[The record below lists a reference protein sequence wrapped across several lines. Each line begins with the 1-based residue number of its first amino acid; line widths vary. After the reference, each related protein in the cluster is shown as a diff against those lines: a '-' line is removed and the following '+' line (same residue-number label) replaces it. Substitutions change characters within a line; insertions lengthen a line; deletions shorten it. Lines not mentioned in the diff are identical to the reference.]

1 MYKKG
6 FTLIEVI
13 VVLGIIMIVGLMMA
27 YSYTNSLK
35 LSKDLYLKE
44 QTKLSL
50 IEYINYCADNNMLPE
65 VIEGDQI
72 YKELHIDGKNLY
84 NDGIT
89 TKFTTF
95 FGPIDINTIDI
106 YSYNGVNWVPIVF
119 SSATESGAIIVQGV
133 HTKIS
138 ISYKVFGWDYIKDRR
153 YNYGT
158 TMILSYVRPT
168 IASAVTDDGVDVPL
182 SNINIFNAEEGR
194 IVISSSVNK
203 WINIYYKSPRDIIFQ
218 IYRPNVEN
226 YSFSGN
232 IITFNSPAMNHY
244 ILVNYRTISNIN
256 RRDIVKISSLNQA
269 MVSDTISVIN
279 NIQCLTIEGIADW
292 ESGKYRKKIGYIMMV
307 RQND

>member
-95 FGPIDINTIDI
+95 LVLLTL
-106 YSYNGVNWVPIVF
+106 
-119 SSATESGAIIVQGV
+119 
-133 HTKIS
+133 
-138 ISYKVFGWDYIKDRR
+138 
-153 YNYGT
+153 
-158 TMILSYVRPT
+158 IL
-168 IASAVTDDGVDVPL
+168 L
-182 SNINIFNAEEGR
+182 IF
-194 IVISSSVNK
+194 IVI
-203 WINIYYKSPRDIIFQ
+203 
-218 IYRPNVEN
+218 
-226 YSFSGN
+226 
-232 IITFNSPAMNHY
+232 
-244 ILVNYRTISNIN
+244 
-256 RRDIVKISSLNQA
+256 
-269 MVSDTISVIN
+269 MV
-279 NIQCLTIEGIADW
+279 
-292 ESGKYRKKIGYIMMV
+292 
-307 RQND
+307 